1 MVILVNIIFL
11 LLLITEY
18 ASFFYTILQRELREF
33 SKKRMIWS
41 GVILVCVTAL
51 GFGEWSMISLY
62 FTGLLL
68 STGTIYLIFE
78 VPFINVVKCCIT
90 AYLALSILENVV
102 VFILGVATD
111 LGGKENGII
120 CLGCI
125 IALLWLYYALLG
137 RKLDK
142 DVLYLNGR
150 MWLIVSG
157 VMFLTFGL
165 ISYFTYILMEVIGT
179 KEESIGVILITAE
192 GLAIFVLI
200 YAMIYYFNTKE
211 KYQTQRDLLEQYS
224 EQQKQYF
231 EGLLKKEQDTRQFR
245 HDITAH
251 LLQIQNF
258 CEKGD
263 YKGEEQYIREL
274 LDEITLINKKGYH
287 VGNDI
292 IDTLLNTYLSPLASE
307 CRIKVKGY
315 AHPETGISRADLCV
329 IVSNLVKNAA
339 EAVEQCT
346 REQKEIIFE
355 VNLGKRFLSIK
366 VRNTADPEKI
376 SIRDGYPVTEKNNKR
391 LHGLGIR
398 NVKAVAASYNG
409 SYQYRIENG
418 YYIAEVLLQT

>member
-1 MVILVNIIFL
+1 MEILVNIIFL
-11 LLLITEY
+11 LLLITQY
-18 ASFFYTILQRELREF
+18 VFFFYTILQRKPREF
-33 SKKRMIWS
+33 SKKRTIWI
-41 GVILVCVTAL
+41 GGILACVIAL
-51 GFGEWSMISLY
+51 GFGEWSMILLY

-68 STGTIYLIFE
+68 SIGMIYLIFE
-78 VPFINVVKCCIT
+78 VPFINVVKCCIM
-90 AYLALSILENVV
+90 AYLALSILENIV
-102 VFILGVATD
+102 VFILGVAAD
-111 LGGKENGII
+111 LGEKENGII

-125 IALLWLYYALLG
+125 ITLLWIYYALLG

-142 DVLYLNGR
+142 DAFYLTGR
-150 MWLIVSG
+150 VWLIVSG
-157 VMFLTFGL
+157 VMFLICGL
-165 ISYFTYILMEVIGT
+165 ITYITYILTEVVGT
-179 KEESIGVILITAE
+179 KEESMGVTLITTG
-192 GLAIFVLI
+192 GLVIFILI

-211 KYQTQRDLLEQYS
+211 KYQIQRDLLEQYS

-231 EGLLKKEQDTRQFR
+231 EDLLKKEQDTRQFR

-263 YKGEEQYIREL
+263 HKAEEQYIREL
-274 LDEITLINKKGYH
+274 LDEITLINKKGYR

-315 AHPETGISRADLCV
+315 AGPETGISRADLCV

-346 REQKEIIFE
+346 CEKKEIIFE
-355 VNLGKRFLSIK
+355 VNRGKQFLSIK
-366 VRNTADPEKI
+366 VKNTADPEKI
-376 SIRDGYPVTEKNNKR
+376 SIRNGYPVTEKSDKR

-418 YYIAEVLLQT
+418 YYIAEVLLEV

>member
-150 MWLIVSG
+150 MWLFVSG

-355 VNLGKRFLSIK
+355 VNQGKRFLSIK

>member
-355 VNLGKRFLSIK
+355 VNQGKRFLSIK

>member
-1 MVILVNIIFL
+1 MEILVNILFL
-11 LLLITEY
+11 LLLITQY
-18 ASFFYTILQRELREF
+18 VSFFYTILQRKPREF
-33 SKKRMIWS
+33 SKKRMIWM
-41 GVILVCVTAL
+41 GGILACVIGLS
-51 GFGEWSMISLY
+51 FGEQSMISLY

-68 STGTIYLIFE
+68 STGMIYLIFE

-90 AYLALSILENVV
+90 AYLALSILENIV
-102 VFILGVATD
+102 VFILGVAAD
-111 LGGKENGII
+111 LGEKENGII

-142 DVLYLNGR
+142 DAFYLTGRVWLIVSAVMFLTLRSDFLFYLYLNGGNR
-150 MWLIVSG
+150 NKGRVDAG
-157 VMFLTFGL
+157 VT
-165 ISYFTYILMEVIGT
+165 
-179 KEESIGVILITAE
+179 LITTG
-192 GLAIFVLI
+192 GLAIFILI

-231 EGLLKKEQDTRQFR
+231 EDLLKKEQDTRQFR

-263 YKGEEQYIREL
+263 HKAEEQYIREL
-274 LDEITLINKKGYH
+274 LDEITLINKKGYR

-315 AHPETGISRADLCV
+315 AGPETGISRADLCV

-346 REQKEIIFE
+346 CEQKEIIFE
-355 VNLGKRFLSIK
+355 VNRGKQFLSIK
-366 VRNTADPEKI
+366 VKNTADPEKI
-376 SIRDGYPVTEKNNKR
+376 SIRNGYPVTEKR
-391 LHGLGIR
+391 R
-398 NVKAVAASYNG
+398 
-409 SYQYRIENG
+409 
-418 YYIAEVLLQT
+418 

>member
-1 MVILVNIIFL
+1 M
-11 LLLITEY
+11 
-18 ASFFYTILQRELREF
+18 
-33 SKKRMIWS
+33 
-41 GVILVCVTAL
+41 
-51 GFGEWSMISLY
+51 
-62 FTGLLL
+62 
-68 STGTIYLIFE
+68 
-78 VPFINVVKCCIT
+78 
-90 AYLALSILENVV
+90 AYLALSILENIV
-102 VFILGVATD
+102 VFILGVAAD
-111 LGGKENGII
+111 LGEKENGII

-125 IALLWLYYALLG
+125 ITLLWIYYALLG

-142 DVLYLNGR
+142 DAFYLTGR
-150 MWLIVSG
+150 VWLIVSG
-157 VMFLTFGL
+157 VMFLICGL
-165 ISYFTYILMEVIGT
+165 ITYITYILTEVVGT
-179 KEESIGVILITAE
+179 KEESMGVTLITTG
-192 GLAIFVLI
+192 GLVIFILI

-211 KYQTQRDLLEQYS
+211 KYQIQRDLLEQYS

-231 EGLLKKEQDTRQFR
+231 EDLLKKEQDTRQFR

-263 YKGEEQYIREL
+263 HKAEEQYIREL
-274 LDEITLINKKGYH
+274 LDEITLINKKGYR

-315 AHPETGISRADLCV
+315 AGPETGISRADLCV

-346 REQKEIIFE
+346 CEKKEIIFE
-355 VNLGKRFLSIK
+355 VNRGKQFLSIK
-366 VRNTADPEKI
+366 VKNTADPEKI
-376 SIRDGYPVTEKNNKR
+376 SIRNGYPVTEKSDKR

-418 YYIAEVLLQT
+418 YYIAEVLLEV

>member
-18 ASFFYTILQRELREF
+18 VSFFYTILQRELREF

-41 GVILVCVTAL
+41 GGIFACVTAL

-211 KYQTQRDLLEQYS
+211 KYQTQRDLLEQYR

-355 VNLGKRFLSIK
+355 VNQGKRFLSIK
-366 VRNTADPEKI
+366 VKNTADSEKI

>member
-1 MVILVNIIFL
+1 MEILVNIIFL
-11 LLLITEY
+11 LLLITQY
-18 ASFFYTILQRELREF
+18 VSFFYTILQRKLREF
-33 SKKRMIWS
+33 SKKRMIWI
-41 GVILVCVTAL
+41 GGILACVIGLS
-51 GFGEWSMISLY
+51 FGEQSLISLY
-62 FTGLLL
+62 HTGLLL
-68 STGTIYLIFE
+68 SAGMIYLIFE

-90 AYLALSILENVV
+90 AYLALSILENIV
-102 VFILGVATD
+102 VFILGVAAD
-111 LGGKENGII
+111 LGEKENGMI
-120 CLGCI
+120 CPGCI
-125 IALLWLYYALLG
+125 IVLLWLYYALLG

-142 DVLYLNGR
+142 DAFYLTGR
-150 MWLIVSG
+150 VWPIVSG
-157 VMFLTFGL
+157 VMFLAFGL
-165 ISYFTYILMEVIGT
+165 ISYFTYILIEVTGIREKT
-179 KEESIGVILITAE
+179 AGVTMITTG
-192 GLAIFVLI
+192 GLAIFILI

-231 EGLLKKEQDTRQFR
+231 EDLMKKEQDTRQFR

-263 YKGEEQYIREL
+263 HKAEEQYIREL
-274 LDEITLINKKGYH
+274 LDAITLINKKGYR

-315 AHPETGISRADLCV
+315 AGTETGISRADLCV

-346 REQKEIIFE
+346 CEQKEIIFE
-355 VNLGKRFLSIK
+355 VNHGKQFLSIK
-366 VRNTADPEKI
+366 VKNTADPEKI
-376 SIRDGYPVTEKNNKR
+376 SIRDGYPVTEKKDKR

-409 SYQYRIENG
+409 SYRYRIENG
-418 YYIAEVLLQT
+418 YYIAEVLLEV

>member
-200 YAMIYYFNTKE
+200 YTMIYYFNTKE

-355 VNLGKRFLSIK
+355 VNQGKRFLSIK

>member
-18 ASFFYTILQRELREF
+18 VSFFYTILQRELREF

-41 GVILVCVTAL
+41 GGIFACVTAL

-355 VNLGKRFLSIK
+355 VNQGKRFLSIK

>member
-1 MVILVNIIFL
+1 MEILVNIIFL

-18 ASFFYTILQRELREF
+18 VSFFYTVLQRELREF
-33 SKKRMIWS
+33 SKKQMIWIV
-41 GVILVCVTAL
+41 GVLACVAAL

-62 FTGLLL
+62 VTGVLL

-102 VFILGVATD
+102 VFILGMAAD
-111 LGGKENGII
+111 FGEKENGII

-125 IALLWLYYALLG
+125 IALLWLYYALWG

-142 DVLYLNGR
+142 DALYLTGR
-150 MWLIVSG
+150 VWMIVSG
-157 VMFLTFGL
+157 VMLLTFGL
-165 ISYFTYILMEVIGT
+165 ISYFTYILTEVTGT
-179 KEESIGVILITAE
+179 RKESAGVILITAG
-192 GLAIFVLI
+192 GLAIFILI

-231 EGLLKKEQDTRQFR
+231 EDLLKKEQDTRQFR

-263 YKGEEQYIREL
+263 HKAAEQYIREL
-274 LDEITLINKKGYH
+274 LDEITLINRKGYH

-315 AHPETGISRADLCV
+315 AGPETGISRADLCV
-329 IVSNLVKNAA
+329 IVSNLLKNAA
-339 EAVEQCT
+339 EAVGRCT

-355 VNLGKRFLSIK
+355 VNRGKQFLSIK
-366 VRNTADPEKI
+366 VKNTADPEKI
-376 SIRDGYPVTEKNNKR
+376 SIRDGYPVTGKNDKR

-409 SYQYRIENG
+409 SYQYCIENG
-418 YYIAEVLLQT
+418 YYIAEVLLQM

>member
-33 SKKRMIWS
+33 SKKQMIWIV
-41 GVILVCVTAL
+41 GVLACVAAL

-90 AYLALSILENVV
+90 AYLALSILENIV
-102 VFILGVATD
+102 VFILGVAAD
-111 LGGKENGII
+111 LGEKENGMI

-355 VNLGKRFLSIK
+355 VNQGKRFLSIK

>member
-1 MVILVNIIFL
+1 
-11 LLLITEY
+11 
-18 ASFFYTILQRELREF
+18 
-33 SKKRMIWS
+33 MIWS

-355 VNLGKRFLSIK
+355 VNQGKRFLSIK

>member
-1 MVILVNIIFL
+1 MEILVNIIFL

-18 ASFFYTILQRELREF
+18 VSFFYTILQRELREF

-41 GVILVCVTAL
+41 GGILACVTAL
-51 GFGEWSMISLY
+51 GVGEWSMISLY

-90 AYLALSILENVV
+90 AYLALSILENVF
-102 VFILGVATD
+102 VFILDITAD
-111 LGGKENGII
+111 LGEKENGII

-125 IALLWLYYALLG
+125 IAQLWLYYALLG

-142 DVLYLNGR
+142 DALYLTGR
-150 MWLIVSG
+150 VWLIVSG
-157 VMFLTFGL
+157 VMFLNFSL
-165 ISYFTYILMEVIGT
+165 ISYFTYILTEVTGT
-179 KEESIGVILITAE
+179 KEESIGVTLITAG
-192 GLAIFVLI
+192 GLAIFILI
-200 YAMIYYFNTKE
+200 YAVIYYFNTKE

-245 HDITAH
+245 HDITAR

-263 YKGEEQYIREL
+263 HKGEEQYIREL

-315 AHPETGISRADLCV
+315 ASPETGISRADLCV

-346 REQKEIIFE
+346 SEQKEIIVE
-355 VNLGKRFLSIK
+355 VNQGKRFLSIK
-366 VRNTADPEKI
+366 VKNTADSEKI